1 MFPEIEEV
9 KEIPCFFFLQC
20 ISNIG
25 GESCHNHNI
34 QNFELFFTFIQTSRY
49 CWYVLEMKYPW
60 YRAARS
66 LALTTTRNVA
76 STCSTFNT
84 YFKESFLVLTAL
96 SEKGH
101 LGMKFL

>member
-1 MFPEIEEV
+1 M
-9 KEIPCFFFLQC
+9 FFFFYNVYL
-20 ISNIG
+20 ILVV
-25 GESCHNHNI
+25 SCHNHNI
-34 QNFELFFTFIQTSRY
+34 QNFKLFFTFIQTSRY

-66 LALTTTRNVA
+66 LALTTPRNVA

-101 LGMKFL
+101 LDMKFL